1 MSDVSR
7 LAGPMQADTPLREKV
22 LRRLRNRPTT
32 RGAAILLVIANH
44 AIDVPMHIADI
55 QPGTIVD
62 DITLYFAPFR
72 MSSLML
78 LSGLLLLLLALA
90 KPTGRY

>member
-1 MSDVSR
+1 MATQDAVGR
-7 LAGPMQADTPLREKV
+7 KAATLPRQRE
-22 LRRLRNRPTT
+22 RWIDII